1 MTGYFQ
7 SSLGGLNMGRVWC
20 AKKVI
25 LLTLFMVLDNEQTAI
40 DLLLLQ
46 NKVSS
51 PESEKQS
58 NS

>member
-1 MTGYFQ
+1 
-7 SSLGGLNMGRVWC
+7 
-20 AKKVI
+20 
-25 LLTLFMVLDNEQTAI
+25 MVLDNEQTAI

-51 PESEKQS
+51 PESEQQS

>member
-1 MTGYFQ
+1 MTGYSQ
-7 SSLGGLNMGRVWC
+7 SSPSGLNMGRVWC

-25 LLTLFMVLDNEQTAI
+25 LWSLLMVLDNEQTAI

-51 PESEKQS
+51 PDSEQQS

>member
-1 MTGYFQ
+1 
-7 SSLGGLNMGRVWC
+7 MGRVWC

-25 LLTLFMVLDNEQTAI
+25 LLSLLMVLDNEQTGI

-51 PESEKQS
+51 PESEQQS

>member
-1 MTGYFQ
+1 
-7 SSLGGLNMGRVWC
+7 MGRVWC

-25 LLTLFMVLDNEQTAI
+25 LWSLLMVLDNEQTAI

-51 PESEKQS
+51 PDSEQQS